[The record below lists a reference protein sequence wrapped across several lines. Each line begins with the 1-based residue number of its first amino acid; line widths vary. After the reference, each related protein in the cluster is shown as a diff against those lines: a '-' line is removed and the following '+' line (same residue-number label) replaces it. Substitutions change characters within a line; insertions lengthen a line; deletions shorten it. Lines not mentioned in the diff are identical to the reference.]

1 MMAGLIARWRQS
13 ALGRRFDAL
22 ESRERD
28 VVTVLALVIAAAIF
42 YVAIWQPVA
51 DFSARAEARYA
62 RELAVLDY
70 LRTNEAAA
78 RDAGRRGG
86 GAAAGVGS
94 ILTVVAD
101 TAAAA
106 GIQLTRYQ
114 NETGGG
120 LSIVL
125 QDQNFDAVLR
135 WLADLERDGRR
146 IRQLSVDAQGNPG
159 RVNARISVI

>member
-1 MMAGLIARWRQS
+1 MAGLAARWRQS

-28 VVTVLALVIAAAIF
+28 VVTLLAIVVAAAVF
-42 YVAIWQPVA
+42 YVAVWQPIA
-51 DFSARAEARYA
+51 EWSARAEARYA

-86 GAAAGVGS
+86 TAAATGS
-94 ILTVVAD
+94 ILTLVAD

-114 NETGGG
+114 NEAGGG

-125 QDQNFDAVLR
+125 QDQSFDSVLR
-135 WLADLERDGRR
+135 WLADLERGGRR

-159 RVNARISVI
+159 RVNARISVM

>member
-1 MMAGLIARWRQS
+1 MSRFASWFDQS
-13 ALGRRFDAL
+13 AVGRRFHAL
-22 ESRERD
+22 ERREQD
-28 VVTVLALVIAAAIF
+28 LVTAGAAVLGIAVF
-42 YVAIWQPVA
+42 YFAVWQPIS
-51 DFSARAEARYA
+51 DWSSRAEAQYA
-62 RELAVLDY
+62 RQLAVVDY

-78 RDAGRRGG
+78 RSAGSVSAAQQTGG
-86 GAAAGVGS
+86 GS

-106 GIQLTRYQ
+106 GIALTRYQ

-125 QDQNFDAVLR
+125 QDQEFESVLR
-135 WLADLERDGRR
+135 WLAQLERVEGRR

-159 RVNARISVI
+159 RVNARISVL